1 MPREVDVN
9 NTFNL
14 PFRERLFFSYSIKLK
29 SKLGTDSD
37 QVRTDRAV
45 SYVFTYV
52 SVTERRRSRGWR
64 EWWGPVTRSWPE
76 WRGSGRRE
84 RESPG

>member
-45 SYVFTYV
+45 SYVCTYV
-52 SVTERRRSRGWR
+52 SVTETAR
-64 EWWGPVTRSWPE
+64 
-76 WRGSGRRE
+76 
-84 RESPG
+84 